1 MSVGR
6 AHAQPEKRGSQDST
20 KRFGVAVQAGNTV
33 NPDILGSLEY
43 AAKVAGLRLVVVL
56 GHTGCGAIKGA
67 CDDVKLGNLSGL
79 LDRLKPAV
87 AAAST
92 PGERNAHNHAFVAEV
107 SELNVQQVV
116 ARIRAESPVLKALE
130 DEGRIRIV
138 GALYDTGRGKVTW
151 Y

>member
-1 MSVGR
+1 M
-6 AHAQPEKRGSQDST
+6 
-20 KRFGVAVQAGNTV
+20 
-33 NPDILGSLEY
+33 
-43 AAKVAGLRLVVVL
+43 
-56 GHTGCGAIKGA
+56 
-67 CDDVKLGNLSGL
+67 KLGNLSGL